1 MAARIEQWFVPSVS
15 ETGEE
20 TDCVVVEEVTSE
32 DNSMDM
38 YDESPTT
45 PSSTTSSN
53 TTTTVTATT
62 CTASKFRQRWKSNYP
77 WLTYDTT
84 RRLMF
89 CSICQRHKKNNQYA
103 SGTKN
108 FKHTNI
114 LRHMKSLDHRK
125 ALEAEA
131 YQSLCTQ
138 AYSEKRKAVMAAIR
152 NVYWLAKEEIATL
165 KYGSLNLLQGCPD
178 ISHLS
183 VAKNAQYTS
192 PHIAEEMQDALSDC
206 LKEDLKGLCQEADFV
221 GILIDESTDISVT
234 HNLIVYIRIIRDEA
248 VSTHFLEL
256 VELDEG
262 ATGNAVADKV
272 LEENGIGITEH
283 WFC

>member
-1 MAARIEQWFVPSVS
+1 MYTAWPPYTLCFKKCTHDQQLHQIPPLSV
-15 ETGEE
+15 T
-20 TDCVVVEEVTSE
+20 VI
-32 DNSMDM
+32 SMGSNWNIGTHQ
-38 YDESPTT
+38 YTTT
-45 PSSTTSSN
+45 PRSTTSSS

-62 CTASKFRQRWKSNYP
+62 WTASKFRQRWKSNYP

-84 RRLMF
+84 GRLMF
-89 CSICQRHKKNNQYA
+89 CSRHKKNNQYA

-114 LRHMKSLDHRK
+114 LRH
-125 ALEAEA
+125 A
-131 YQSLCTQ
+131 YESQKGIACQSLSSVCTQ
-138 AYSEKRKAVMAAIR
+138 SYSEKRKAVMAAIR
-152 NVYWLAKEEIATL
+152 NVYWLAKDEIATL
-165 KYGSLNLLQGCPD
+165 KYGSLNELTLLQGCPD

-234 HNLIVYIRIIRDEA
+234 HNLCSYHSR
-248 VSTHFLEL
+248 
-256 VELDEG
+256 
-262 ATGNAVADKV
+262 
-272 LEENGIGITEH
+272 
-283 WFC
+283 